1 MATDPLM
8 ESMVEN
14 ARQRFLTGNAQ
25 PNDELLL
32 LIDHNGR
39 QMREAITSASEETR
53 KAIRASGEETRKC
66 IGKIGTK
73 RDTKELGA
81 VGVGGMGL
89 GASFLYFI
97 RTFFI

>member
-14 ARQRFLTGNAQ
+14 ARQRFLAGNAQ

-39 QMREAITSASEETR
+39 QMREAITSAS
-53 KAIRASGEETRKC
+53 EETRKC